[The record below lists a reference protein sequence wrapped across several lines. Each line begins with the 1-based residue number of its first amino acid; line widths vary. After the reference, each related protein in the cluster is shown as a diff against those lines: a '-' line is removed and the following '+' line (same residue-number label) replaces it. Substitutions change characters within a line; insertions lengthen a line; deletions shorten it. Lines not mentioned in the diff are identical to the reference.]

1 MRATSHCC
9 KQARMRARLASTWW
23 IGFHDSGIAA
33 VNSVFTFL
41 NWSCFHEWSA
51 ASSISFRMSG
61 SWKYGCTRWKS
72 GCYSL
77 SPLSW
82 YLPLFLLTSYSFT
95 LWYVFIRLGTF
106 TDSLESFE
114 LFFYRTITHAVLA
127 LLLPDGMIP
136 HDSFALMLI
145 MDSLAFCPILSYR
158 TRISSYSSNSFL
170 FYGVLRLRVP

>member
-1 MRATSHCC
+1 M
-9 KQARMRARLASTWW
+9 
-23 IGFHDSGIAA
+23 IGINLDLP
-33 VNSVFTFL
+33 VPLPPQMSV
-41 NWSCFHEWSA
+41 
-51 ASSISFRMSG
+51 
-61 SWKYGCTRWKS
+61 
-72 GCYSL
+72 CYSL
-77 SPLSW
+77 PPLSW
-82 YLPLFLLTSYSFT
+82 YLSLFLLTSYSFT

-106 TDSLESFE
+106 ADSLESFE
-114 LFFYRTITHAVLA
+114 LFFYRTITRAVLA